1 MATKARPPHG
11 RAHAARKF
19 PLKSVAPP
27 PDRAGGLTPAYLTDP
42 TPMKLSDFVVS
53 DAILPELAATGRDEA
68 IHEMVD
74 ALIAAKAVPKNL
86 RDEMIKSILD
96 REKHGSTGFGK
107 GVAVPHVKHEKIK
120 NVTACVAVSKQGV
133 DFNALDK
140 EPVFSIFLLASPK
153 DRPDEHLQ
161 AMENLFANL
170 QSEMFRKFLRQAETV
185 EAVADV
191 LGEADAGQYAR

>member
-1 MATKARPPHG
+1 
-11 RAHAARKF
+11 
-19 PLKSVAPP
+19 
-27 PDRAGGLTPAYLTDP
+27 
-42 TPMKLSDFVVS
+42 MKLSDFVVS

-185 EAVADV
+185 EAVTDV